1 MHSQRQ
7 PGECTRFT
15 AVSSFSSPQESKQ
28 KLGELTSSRR
38 FDFLDEFLG
47 LKLSPNS
54 RVSASA
60 CSQRENERFSTQIK
74 SDDPG
79 AERSR
84 PALWSVFVFF
94 RGRSEV
100 LETVRPTVEEWS

>member
-1 MHSQRQ
+1 MLQHA
-7 PGECTRFT
+7 PETHTIFGTRSEHRIAIRFVEIGCDRVT
-15 AVSSFSSPQESKQ
+15 AVKRAKKATPEIQ
-28 KLGELTSSRR
+28 
-38 FDFLDEFLG
+38 
-47 LKLSPNS
+47 
-54 RVSASA
+54 
-60 CSQRENERFSTQIK
+60 RFSTQIK